1 MYDMIVFSSRKYDQE
16 FFQKENENY
25 NLEIRYA
32 ESRLT
37 LETVYLAQNCKTV
50 CCFVNDDLSRPVLD
64 KLKLLG
70 VEMITLR
77 CAGFNNVDLKAA
89 QEFGLTVTRVPEY
102 SPHSVAEHA
111 VALLLSF
118 NRKITKASN
127 RVHDLNFSLDG
138 LVGFD
143 LFGKTV
149 GIVGTGKI
157 GSQFARIMHGFGC
170 TILACD
176 TQPNQDLI
184 AKYQVQYTDLPTL
197 LKQSDIISLHVPLTD
212 STRHLLSHS
221 QFEAMKKDVVLIN
234 TSRGALIDTKAL
246 IKALKHRLI
255 AGACLDVY
263 EEESGIFF
271 NDTSDIGID
280 DDRLAR
286 LLTFPNVLIT
296 SHQAFLTK
304 EALREISHVTLE
316 NVSSFIH
323 KKPVQFRL

>member
-16 FFQKENENY
+16 FFQKENESY
-25 NLEIRYA
+25 KLKIRYT
-32 ESRLT
+32 EFRLT
-37 LETVYLAQNCKTV
+37 LETINLAEGCKTV
-50 CCFVNDDLSRPVLD
+50 CCFVNDDLSEPILE
-64 KLKLLG
+64 KLACLG
-70 VEMITLR
+70 IKMIALR
-77 CAGFNNVDLKAA
+77 CAGFNNVNLSAA
-89 QEFGLTVTRVPEY
+89 RTMGIIVTRVPEY

-143 LFGKTV
+143 LYGKTV
-149 GIVGTGKI
+149 GIIGTGKI
-157 GSQFARIMHGFGC
+157 GSQFARIMNGFGC
-170 TILACD
+170 SILACD
-176 TQPNQDLI
+176 TEPKQDLVE
-184 AKYQVQYTDLPTL
+184 KYQVKYTDLPDL
-197 LKQSDIISLHVPLTD
+197 LAQSDIISLHVPLTE
-212 STRHLLSHS
+212 STHHLISDS
-221 QFEAMKKDVVLIN
+221 QFETMKKEVVLIN
-234 TSRGALIDTKAL
+234 TSRGALINTKAL
-246 IKALKHRLI
+246 IKALKHRRI

-271 NDTSDIGID
+271 NDTSDTGID

-304 EALREISHVTLE
+304 EALSEISRMTLE
-316 NVSSFIH
+316 NISSYIQ
-323 KKPVQFRL
+323 KKPVQFSL